1 MKLSDSH
8 KISQEKRDFKISD
21 VLITAWSRV
30 QVLAGPYKKEAR
42 RFRPSCF
49 FFCMPTAYWQSVQ
62 KLYSGK
68 HPADDFSSYG
78 QCTRSDCKHRK
89 RHFPAFQSWICSL
102 LSNVRQRRA
111 LTAEIPLPK
120 KGRSTERPFD
130 RLCLPEHCHDI
141 GGAVVVDEGRAQ
153 FAVTGRVIQQLC
165 RRAVQRER
173 HRYILRDTIAP
184 GPV

>member
-1 MKLSDSH
+1 ML
-8 KISQEKRDFKISD
+8 
-21 VLITAWSRV
+21 L
-30 QVLAGPYKKEAR
+30 
-42 RFRPSCF
+42 
-49 FFCMPTAYWQSVQ
+49 FCMPTAYWQSVQ

-111 LTAEIPLPK
+111 LTVEMPLPK

-141 GGAVVVDEGRAQ
+141 GGAVVVDEGRAH

-165 RRAVQRER
+165 RRAVGLRRIQPGR
-173 HRYILRDTIAP
+173 HGRAIIPPLHRPGHHSTRTSIGTCSDHPYSPCCRPHPAP
-184 GPV
+184 PCTPDPGR